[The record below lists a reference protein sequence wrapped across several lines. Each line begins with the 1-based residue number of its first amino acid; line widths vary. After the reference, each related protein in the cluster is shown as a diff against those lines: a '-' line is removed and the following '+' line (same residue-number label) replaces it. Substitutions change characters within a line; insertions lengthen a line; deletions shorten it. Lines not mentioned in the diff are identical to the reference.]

1 MLTKP
6 RLLLS
11 LSKKIGF
18 FYKSENNDNGNNAK
32 DYSHNHANNH
42 KNYDNKMN
50 RGPFVFQK
58 RKRQDGFLFLPL
70 FCFAFFSRCRN
81 KVLYIYIYIYSAI
94 SAYSIFDRLRLI
106 LHHPR

>member
-50 RGPFVFQK
+50 RGPFVVFSFYLCFVLLF
-58 RKRQDGFLFLPL
+58 FLGVAIRF
-70 FCFAFFSRCRN
+70 
-81 KVLYIYIYIYSAI
+81 YIYIYIY
-94 SAYSIFDRLRLI
+94 IFIYIFIYIYIYIYIYMRYQCI
-106 LHHPR
+106 LDL

>member
-42 KNYDNKMN
+42 KNYDNKMKF
-50 RGPFVFQK
+50 RSSTPTEDPLCSKKEKDKMVFSFYLCFVLFF
-58 RKRQDGFLFLPL
+58 FL
-70 FCFAFFSRCRN
+70 
-81 KVLYIYIYIYSAI
+81 
-94 SAYSIFDRLRLI
+94 
-106 LHHPR
+106 